1 MVECGENLSTYEVPS
16 EMVSSTLDEGM
27 LAEKIPAEAQFKIEK
42 GTVVSFKF
50 L

>member
-1 MVECGENLSTYEVPS
+1 MVECGDNFSTYEVPS
-16 EMVSSTLDEGM
+16 EIVTSALDEDTF
-27 LAEKIPAEAQFKIEK
+27 AEKIPAEAQFKIEK